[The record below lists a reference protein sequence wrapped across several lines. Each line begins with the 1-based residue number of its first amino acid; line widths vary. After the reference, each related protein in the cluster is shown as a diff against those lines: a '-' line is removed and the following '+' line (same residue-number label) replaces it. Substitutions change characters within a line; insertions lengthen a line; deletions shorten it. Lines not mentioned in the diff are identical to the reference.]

1 MPKNTHRNR
10 VTHFLIL
17 FVFIVGIRA
26 ADLMSVK
33 ISQEINLEAF
43 AAIDDELAMST

>member
-10 VTHFLIL
+10 VTHFTIL
-17 FVFIVGIRA
+17 FVFIAGIRA

-33 ISQEINLEAF
+33 IGQRINLEAF
-43 AAIDDELAMST
+43 AALRSRLAMSA